1 MDAAKHFSKAQVGLP
16 EGRGLISFS
25 SLFYVSTELS
35 SWDGQLFYM
44 TQYSLFVPQLPVFS
58 SVIKLGG
65 GRLKSLPF
73 PHCITGTGHLISV
86 GQNIL
91 ICKRES

>member
-65 GRLKSLPF
+65 GASKESAISSLHNWDRSLNLCGSKY
-73 PHCITGTGHLISV
+73 PHL
-86 GQNIL
+86 
-91 ICKRES
+91 